1 LTTPKAGGRRESGDG
16 FQPRFAQRSGY
27 RRGEKA
33 KNRLYFLRLNLKRFT
48 AFMLTRFAIL
58 PLFLALGLAGCKK
71 AATAVAKDTT
81 DQTKTAAASAT
92 PAPAS
97 SAAAA
102 ATPSAPPVIKKPVVD
117 QNAQVVV
124 FGYHRFVNNVR
135 RPDTEITPAAF
146 EAQMQELKNKN
157 ISVIPMQDFLAWRRG
172 EKAIPPKSA
181 IITFDDGWKSQY
193 EVGWPILKKFNYPV
207 TLFIYTEGIKPG
219 HFSGGESMSWEQLAE
234 LRDAGADIQGHTAT
248 HSDLRKPYDK
258 VAKKKLNP
266 QEYEEWLQKEI
277 VGSKQMIE
285 QKLGVKVNC
294 FAVPYGFHNDH
305 IRDVVA
311 KAGYEALFTVY
322 GQPITMHTP
331 LNSVGRYLMEANKPK
346 TFTDAVAAIATTA
359 VGPSVA
365 EVAPS
370 NLQTQP
376 ADGETIKN
384 ALPLIKANIAS
395 LGVIDPGTVEMRVSG
410 LGKVDASFDPK
421 STTVAYQV
429 TQRLKDKTCTVIV
442 SAKSGGKKV
451 ETHWTFNIDDGG
463 TSAAPPAPAPSAAP
477 ARTPAA
483 ATPTAAPKKKKK

>member
-1 LTTPKAGGRRESGDG
+1 
-16 FQPRFAQRSGY
+16 
-27 RRGEKA
+27 
-33 KNRLYFLRLNLKRFT
+33 
-48 AFMLTRFAIL
+48 MLTRFVFL
-58 PLFLALGLAGCKK
+58 PLFLALGLASCKK
-71 AATAVAKDTT
+71 NSSLVANSTT
-81 DQTKTAAASAT
+81 DQTKAAASAT
-92 PAPAS
+92 PGAS
-97 SAAAA
+97 GPAAA
-102 ATPSAPPVIKKPVVD
+102 ATPSAAPVISKPAVD
-117 QNAQVVV
+117 QNAQVVI
-124 FGYHRFVNNVR
+124 FGYHRFVNSVK

-172 EKAIPPKSA
+172 EKAIPSKSA
-181 IITFDDGWKSQY
+181 IITFDDGWKSQH
-193 EVGWPILKKFNYPV
+193 EVAWPILKKFNYPV

-234 LRDAGADIQGHTAT
+234 MRDAGVDIQGHTAT

-258 VAKKKLNP
+258 VAKKKLSP
-266 QEYEEWLQKEI
+266 EEYEQWLDKEI
-277 VGSKQMIE
+277 NGSKQMIE

-294 FAVPYGFHNDH
+294 FAVPYGFHNAH
-305 IRDVVA
+305 IEEVVM

-376 ADGETIKN
+376 GDGETIKN

-395 LGVIDPGTVEMRVSG
+395 LGAIDPGSVEMRVSG

-421 STTVAYQV
+421 STTIAYQV
-429 TQRLKDKTCTVIV
+429 TQRLKEKTCTVIV

-463 TSAAPPAPAPSAAP
+463 ITAKSPAPMPSVAATAAPTPPPA
-477 ARTPAA
+477 
-483 ATPTAAPKKKKK
+483 AAPKKKKKK

>member
-1 LTTPKAGGRRESGDG
+1 
-16 FQPRFAQRSGY
+16 
-27 RRGEKA
+27 
-33 KNRLYFLRLNLKRFT
+33 
-48 AFMLTRFAIL
+48 MLTRFAFL
-58 PLFLALGLAGCKK
+58 PLFLALGLASCKK
-71 AATAVAKDTT
+71 NSSVVATNTA
-81 DQTKTAAASAT
+81 DQTKAAASAT
-92 PAPAS
+92 PGAS
-97 SAAAA
+97 SSAAA
-102 ATPSAPPVIKKPVVD
+102 ATPSAAPVISKPAVD
-117 QNAQVVV
+117 QNAQVVI
-124 FGYHRFVNNVR
+124 FGYHRFVNNVK

-172 EKAIPPKSA
+172 EKAIPSKSA
-181 IITFDDGWKSQY
+181 ILTFDDGWKSQH
-193 EVGWPILKKFNYPV
+193 EVAWPILKKFNYPV

-234 LRDAGADIQGHTAT
+234 MRDAGVDIQGHTAT

-258 VAKKKLNP
+258 VAKKKLSP
-266 QEYEEWLQKEI
+266 EEYEQWLDKE
-277 VGSKQMIE
+277 VAGSKQMIE

-294 FAVPYGFHNDH
+294 FAVPYGFHNAH
-305 IRDVVA
+305 IEEVVR

-359 VGPSVA
+359 TGPSVA

-376 ADGETIKN
+376 GDGETIKN

-395 LGVIDPGTVEMRVSG
+395 LGAIDPGSVEMRVSG

-421 STTVAYQV
+421 STTIAYQV

-463 TSAAPPAPAPSAAP
+463 ITAKPPAPMPSVAPTTAPTAPPA
-477 ARTPAA
+477 
-483 ATPTAAPKKKKK
+483 AAPKKKKKK

>member
-1 LTTPKAGGRRESGDG
+1 MLI
-16 FQPRFAQRSGY
+16 RFV
-27 RRGEKA
+27 
-33 KNRLYFLRLNLKRFT
+33 
-48 AFMLTRFAIL
+48 IL
-58 PLFLALGLAGCKK
+58 PLVFALVLAGCKK
-71 AATAVAKDTT
+71 PNAVAPGTS
-81 DQTKTAAASAT
+81 DQTKTAGASAT
-92 PAPAS
+92 PNAAN

-102 ATPSAPPVIKKPVVD
+102 ATPSVAPSISKPAID
-117 QNAQVVV
+117 QNAEVVI
-124 FGYHRFVNNVR
+124 FGYHRFVNVVK

-146 EAQMQELKNKN
+146 EAQMKELKDKN
-157 ISVIPMQDFLAWRRG
+157 IAVIPMQDFLAWRRG

-193 EVGWPILKKFNYPV
+193 EVAWPILKKFNYPV
-207 TLFIYTEGIKPG
+207 TLFIYTEGIRPG
-219 HFSGGESMSWEQLAE
+219 HFSGGESMTWEMLAE
-234 LRDAGADIQGHTAT
+234 MRDAGVDIQDHTAT

-258 VAKKKLNP
+258 IAKKKLSP
-266 QEYEEWLQKEI
+266 EEYEQWLDKEI

-305 IRDVVA
+305 IRDVCM

-322 GQPITMHTP
+322 GQPITFHTP

-346 TFTDAVAAIATTA
+346 VFTDAIAAIATTA

-365 EVAPS
+365 EVAPT

-376 ADGETIKN
+376 ADGETIKT
-384 ALPLIKANIAS
+384 ALPLIKANIGT
-395 LGVIDPGTVEMRVSG
+395 LGTIDPGSVEMRVSG

-429 TQRLKDKTCTVIV
+429 TQRLKDKNCTVIV

-451 ETHWTFNIDDGG
+451 ETHWTFNIEEAGA
-463 TSAAPPAPAPSAAP
+463 TNAAPPAPVPSVAPSTPPPAAAP
-477 ARTPAA
+477 AEK
-483 ATPTAAPKKKKK
+483 PKKKKK

>member
-1 LTTPKAGGRRESGDG
+1 
-16 FQPRFAQRSGY
+16 
-27 RRGEKA
+27 
-33 KNRLYFLRLNLKRFT
+33 
-48 AFMLTRFAIL
+48 MLTRFAFL
-58 PLFLALGLAGCKK
+58 PLFLALALAGCKK
-71 AATAVAKDTT
+71 NSSVATNTA
-81 DQTKTAAASAT
+81 DQTKAAASAT
-92 PAPAS
+92 PSVSS
-97 SAAAA
+97 SAAAG
-102 ATPSAPPVIKKPVVD
+102 TPSAAPVISKPAVD
-117 QNAQVVV
+117 QNAQVVI
-124 FGYHRFVNNVR
+124 FGYHRFVNTVK

-172 EKAIPPKSA
+172 EKAIPSKSA
-181 IITFDDGWKSQY
+181 ILTFDDGWKSQY
-193 EVGWPILKKFNYPV
+193 EVAWPILKKFNYPV

-219 HFSGGESMSWEQLAE
+219 HFSGGESMSWEMLAE
-234 LRDAGADIQGHTAT
+234 MRDAGADIQGHTAT

-258 VAKKKLNP
+258 VAKKKLSP
-266 QEYEEWLQKEI
+266 EEYEQWLDKEI
-277 VGSKQMIE
+277 AGSKQMIE

-305 IRDVVA
+305 IRDVA
-311 KAGYEALFTVY
+311 MKAGYEALFTVY

-346 TFTDAVAAIATTA
+346 TFTDAVAGIATTA

-370 NLQTQP
+370 NMQTQP

-384 ALPLIKANIAS
+384 GLPLIKANIAS
-395 LGVIDPGTVEMRVSG
+395 LGAIDPGSVEMRVSG

-421 STTVAYQV
+421 STTIAYQV

-442 SAKSGGKKV
+442 SARSGGKKV

-463 TSAAPPAPAPSAAP
+463 PNTAPPAPIPSVAPTSAPTVAP
-477 ARTPAA
+477 PAA
-483 ATPTAAPKKKKK
+483 KPKKKKR

>member
-1 LTTPKAGGRRESGDG
+1 
-16 FQPRFAQRSGY
+16 
-27 RRGEKA
+27 
-33 KNRLYFLRLNLKRFT
+33 
-48 AFMLTRFAIL
+48 MLTRFAFL
-58 PLFLALGLAGCKK
+58 PLVLVFGLAGCKK
-71 AATAVAKDTT
+71 NSSANATNTT
-81 DQTKTAAASAT
+81 DQSKAAASAT
-92 PAPAS
+92 PGMS
-97 SAAAA
+97 SAVAA
-102 ATPSAPPVIKKPVVD
+102 ATPSVAPVISKPAVD
-117 QNAQVVV
+117 QNAQVVI
-124 FGYHRFVNNVR
+124 FGYHRFVNNVK

-172 EKAIPPKSA
+172 EKAIPSKSA
-181 IITFDDGWKSQY
+181 ILTFDDGWKSQY
-193 EVGWPILKKFNYPV
+193 EVAWPILKKFNYPV

-219 HFSGGESMSWEQLAE
+219 HFSGGESMSWEMLAE
-234 LRDAGADIQGHTAT
+234 MRDAGADIQGHTAT

-258 VAKKKLNP
+258 VAKKKLSP
-266 QEYEEWLQKEI
+266 EEYEQWLDKEI
-277 VGSKQMIE
+277 AGSKQMIE

-305 IRDVVA
+305 IREVA
-311 KAGYEALFTVY
+311 MKAGYEALFTVY

-331 LNSVGRYLMEANKPK
+331 LNSVGRYLMENNKPK

-370 NLQTQP
+370 NMQTQP

-395 LGVIDPGTVEMRVSG
+395 LGAIDPGTVEMRVSG

-421 STTVAYQV
+421 STTIAYQV

-442 SAKSGGKKV
+442 SAKSDGKKV

-463 TSAAPPAPAPSAAP
+463 PNTAPQAPIPSVAPTSAPTVAPHALK
-477 ARTPAA
+477 
-483 ATPTAAPKKKKK
+483 PKKKKK